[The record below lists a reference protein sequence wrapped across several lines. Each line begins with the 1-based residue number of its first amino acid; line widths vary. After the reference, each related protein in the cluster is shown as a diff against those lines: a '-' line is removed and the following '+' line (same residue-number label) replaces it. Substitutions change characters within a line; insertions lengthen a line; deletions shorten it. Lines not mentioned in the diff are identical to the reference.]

1 MSKCRNLH
9 QPTTNWRVA
18 LSIIV
23 WPYSVT
29 ALWDCW
35 VGQKGEGLVR
45 ILFWFLF
52 LTHTHT
58 HTPAFQK
65 LSHPRCLID
74 QCDFYL
80 HVKLQLCGIE
90 IPAFRVATISG
101 YDWYHKLIFSFS
113 TVQLVHHHFSHN
125 AMKIWHRDCLPLWDC
140 GEGGVWAASRHSLQ
154 GEWRCSHWVPLA
166 IKHIA
171 QR

>member
-58 HTPAFQK
+58 HPSLPEALTSQVSDRPVWFLSACKTP
-65 LSHPRCLID
+65 I
-74 QCDFYL
+74 
-80 HVKLQLCGIE
+80 
-90 IPAFRVATISG
+90 
-101 YDWYHKLIFSFS
+101 
-113 TVQLVHHHFSHN
+113 
-125 AMKIWHRDCLPLWDC
+125 
-140 GEGGVWAASRHSLQ
+140 VWNWNPSLQ
-154 GEWRCSHWVPLA
+154 GCHHLWLWLISQADILFLHSPACTSPFLPQCHEDLAQGLSPTLGLWRRGCMGSL
-166 IKHIA
+166 
-171 QR
+171 